1 MADQNAPAAAPA
13 PAPAQQ
19 AAPAQPAA
27 QVPPAL
33 AAMLPQQPA
42 PAQGQQAAAQPA
54 PAQGAPAQ
62 QPAAAAQPAVPPALA
77 AILQQSA
84 PAQGQQPAAH
94 AAQQAP
100 AAQPPA
106 QPPKRST
113 EEELAA
119 LRAELRAR
127 DIRALVLAT
136 ATEAGAINAEQVHA
150 LVGADLDVAD
160 DGRVI
165 VRNDPRADARQHVA
179 RFLAGN
185 LHLLRPVVAG
195 GGAGSPSTVQAPG
208 AAQQLSPHTREGG
221 TQVVHGLLGR
231 LFPAPPPASAPAPG
245 GVAAPR

>member
-1 MADQNAPAAAPA
+1 MADQNAPAAPAAPAPA

-19 AAPAQPAA
+19 AAPAQPTA

-42 PAQGQQAAAQPA
+42 APAA

-62 QPAAAAQPAVPPALA
+62 QPPAAPAQPAVPPALA
-77 AILQQSA
+77 AILQQ
-84 PAQGQQPAAH
+84 G
-94 AAQQAP
+94 AP
-100 AAQPPA
+100 AAQPAQPPQPPQPPAA
-106 QPPKRST
+106 QPPKRSAD
-113 EEELAA
+113 EEVAA

-127 DIRALVLAT
+127 DIRALVLTT
-136 ATEAGAINAEQVHA
+136 AAEAGAINAEQVHA
-150 LVGADLDVAD
+150 LVSADLDVAD

-195 GGAGSPSTVQAPG
+195 GGAGSPATVQPPG

-221 TQVVHGLLGR
+221 TQVVHSLLGR